1 MVAQFYRYILKVLC
15 DGFNFQL
22 HWTEKCLEYQQKHS
36 YEVGGGGS
44 WGLWTD
50 EWINPWWIHT
60 MMVLD
65 SEESELNLSWRKQ
78 MAWVMSLGT

>member
-1 MVAQFYRYILKVLC
+1 MVAQFYRYILKALC

-36 YEVGGGGS
+36 YEVGGGGTSDEWS

-50 EWINPWWIHT
+50 EWINPWWIHM

-65 SEESELNLSWRKQ
+65 GEP
-78 MAWVMSLGT
+78 